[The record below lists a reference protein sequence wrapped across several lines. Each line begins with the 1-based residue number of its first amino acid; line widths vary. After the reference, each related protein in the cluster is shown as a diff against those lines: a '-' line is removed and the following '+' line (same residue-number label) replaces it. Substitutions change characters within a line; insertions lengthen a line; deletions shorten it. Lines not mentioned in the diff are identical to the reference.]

1 MVVEFLEQKVWDLV
15 PSTSQKVAQKPCKT
29 ATQLESMPQAV
40 PSTVQ
45 LFCCALYCS
54 CQTSCLAGANGKPT
68 PFAHASCVTA
78 CRRCSKCVLFLPL
91 WCYLEHNG
99 RSAELAALQ
108 MSGHVPP
115 LYNQFKKKNNLI
127 TSAKLNL
134 GTWGTIELSLLGVTL
149 LIAKNLLSGKECR
162 RASRTSRSLRT
173 TADDAG
179 SGRHRGTST
188 WEILG
193 DVRHNAEYIGPFD
206 QLLYMGI

>member
-1 MVVEFLEQKVWDLV
+1 
-15 PSTSQKVAQKPCKT
+15 
-29 ATQLESMPQAV
+29 
-40 PSTVQ
+40 
-45 LFCCALYCS
+45 
-54 CQTSCLAGANGKPT
+54 
-68 PFAHASCVTA
+68 
-78 CRRCSKCVLFLPL
+78 
-91 WCYLEHNG
+91 
-99 RSAELAALQ
+99 
-108 MSGHVPP
+108 MSHHFTT
-115 LYNQFKKKNNLI
+115 NKKNNLI